1 MKFRILQTGFQNAA
15 FNMALDEV
23 LIERIARG
31 ESKPALR
38 LYRWKPA
45 AISIGY
51 FQSLQAEVDETRCQ
65 ALGID
70 IIRRQTGG
78 GAVLHDQEITYSMH
92 IPLSFGL
99 VPQTI
104 LDSYQ
109 KISEGIIQGLAILWL
124 RATFVP
130 LNDIVVNG
138 QKISGNAQTRKQGI
152 LLQHGTILKS
162 VDVDR
167 MFEVLKVPQEK
178 MKGKLIADIKQ
189 RVTSIDQQ
197 LKRETPFQVI
207 EQALIK
213 GFATAFPKIE
223 FESDT
228 LTSEEITATQAL
240 SQAKYAKSV
249 WNHQR

>member
-78 GAVLHDQEITYSMH
+78 GAVLHDQEMNQAG
-92 IPLSFGL
+92 PNQDGGECGGL
-99 VPQTI
+99 RLPMPPCRGQGRGGRQQRCPGRNCGMEQCRRGQCHH
-104 LDSYQ
+104 DGQ
-109 KISEGIIQGLAILWL
+109 EGRSERRIDPGLAQDVVPGGWL
-124 RATFVP
+124 
-130 LNDIVVNG
+130 G
-138 QKISGNAQTRKQGI
+138 
-152 LLQHGTILKS
+152 HG
-162 VDVDR
+162 
-167 MFEVLKVPQEK
+167 
-178 MKGKLIADIKQ
+178 
-189 RVTSIDQQ
+189 
-197 LKRETPFQVI
+197 
-207 EQALIK
+207 
-213 GFATAFPKIE
+213 
-223 FESDT
+223 
-228 LTSEEITATQAL
+228 
-240 SQAKYAKSV
+240 
-249 WNHQR
+249 